1 MLKAYSSEHLL
12 MDASEVWELFI
23 ETHLILEIQ
32 TTFTLQEL
40 FTKTYDGITKKK
52 MKVASPI

>member
-1 MLKAYSSEHLL
+1 

-52 MKVASPI
+52 NESCKSYLGN